1 MGTIHYSVHT
11 CSVYVFFRKITN
23 AAIFLNLK
31 RQCIFYNMDNNYRST
46 VRRKYKQSCVLI
58 EVSPGNL
65 DLYLFNFKGKLDFKL
80 SWLLFPFHFDSLGV
94 KSVISQS
101 VLISYFDF
109 VLMLVFY
116 IDYCC
121 CIFIF
126 SSYIISYLMFNT
138 LVSAGCF

>member
-31 RQCIFYNMDNNYRST
+31 RQCILYNMDNNYRST
-46 VRRKYKQSCVLI
+46 ARRKYKQSCVLI

-101 VLISYFDF
+101 V
-109 VLMLVFY
+109 
-116 IDYCC
+116 
-121 CIFIF
+121 FINILF
-126 SSYIISYLMFNT
+126 
-138 LVSAGCF
+138 